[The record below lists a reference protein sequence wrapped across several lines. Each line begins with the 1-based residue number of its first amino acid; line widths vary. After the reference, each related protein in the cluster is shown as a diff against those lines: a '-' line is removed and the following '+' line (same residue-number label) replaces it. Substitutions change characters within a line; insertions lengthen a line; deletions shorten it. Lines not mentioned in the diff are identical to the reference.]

1 MMRRTV
7 AVLAVLLSV
16 LLGAHAQTGHFGYID
31 RDFAIKAMPQYVA
44 DSISLDSIQKEYS
57 MEMERSSEMFE
68 RMYVDFMVEQDK
80 LAAPI
85 VAKRQKE
92 LQLLL
97 EEDSKLRDS
106 LQKDLEQRRRS
117 MLDALDEH
125 LASVVNKVAVE
136 LDLDYVVDISNRTF
150 MFMNPERSVD
160 ITEKV
165 FQKLGIKMPQPK
177 DAGNTGK

>member
-1 MMRRTV
+1 
-7 AVLAVLLSV
+7 
-16 LLGAHAQTGHFGYID
+16 
-31 RDFAIKAMPQYVA
+31 
-44 DSISLDSIQKEYS
+44 

-165 FQKLGIKMPQPK
+165 FQKLGLKMPQPK